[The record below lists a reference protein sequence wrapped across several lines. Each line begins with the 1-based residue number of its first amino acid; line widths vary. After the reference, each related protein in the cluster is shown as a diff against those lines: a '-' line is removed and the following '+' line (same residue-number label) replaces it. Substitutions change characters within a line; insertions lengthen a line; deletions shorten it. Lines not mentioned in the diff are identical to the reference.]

1 MSEPLDPGT
10 GNGMLPEPSSPTAP
24 ADPTAPPGL
33 APPASAAAPGSEPA
47 GEWRLTVLHITAVAI
62 GILTALAAVLL
73 HRPDLVVLAAPML
86 LVAAW
91 GALARPDGHPA
102 AAVLGTSGDV
112 LEGQAVRVRAVTTG
126 SEGAETVGHEL
137 GAGPALRVVPEG
149 VLDLATT
156 LRPGR
161 PGATGVTP
169 ASDESPARAVT
180 TSFTVQPR
188 TWGPTELA
196 TGELHLRSAW
206 GAWDARWRRRNPV
219 RLTVA
224 PAPGAFDADAP
235 VPHPSTLLGAHGGR
249 RRGDGVEFD
258 AIREFR
264 PGDRPRHVHWPTSAR
279 TGRLHVRTTLAEN
292 DTEVLL
298 LVDAYGDL
306 PGADGGSLDRTV
318 HAAASVAA
326 WCARTGDRVAMRVLG
341 ADVTPVPAG
350 AGRRQLMRVLGTL
363 ARTVPDSDRSG
374 EGQRMRLDLAPGTL
388 VVVLS
393 PLTERRLVDAAVE
406 RALTGLDVLVIDT
419 APLEPAGE
427 DPVAL
432 AAWGLVRLERERTAE
447 ALRRRGVAV
456 AAWRGPGTLDATLEA
471 LSARRSR
478 R

>member
-1 MSEPLDPGT
+1 MSERREAGPGP
-10 GNGMLPEPSSPTAP
+10 GAP
-24 ADPTAPPGL
+24 AVSGAGAETPRPMT
-33 APPASAAAPGSEPA
+33 PAAARPAAPGTVQGMEPA
-47 GEWRLTVLHITAVAI
+47 GEWRPTVLH
-62 GILTALAAVLL
+62 LTAIAVGVLTTLAAVLL

-91 GALARPDGHPA
+91 GALARPTGRPA
-102 AAVLGTSGDV
+102 TAILGASGDL

-126 SEGAETVGHEL
+126 TEGTETVGHEL
-137 GAGPALRVVPEG
+137 GAGPGLRLSPEG
-149 VLDLATT
+149 VLDVVA
-156 LRPGR
+156 GR
-161 PGATGVTP
+161 AAP
-169 ASDESPARAVT
+169 AGPEDAVT
-180 TSFTVQPR
+180 TAFIVQPR

-219 RLTVA
+219 RLTAA

-235 VPHPSTLLGAHGGR
+235 VPYPSTLLGVHGGR

-326 WCARTGDRVAMRVLG
+326 WCARTGDRVALRVLG
-341 ADVTPVPAG
+341 ADVAPVPAG
-350 AGRRQLMRVLGTL
+350 AGRRQLTRVLGTL

-406 RALTGLDVLVIDT
+406 RASAGLDVLVIDT
-419 APLEPAGE
+419 APTEPAGE
-427 DPVAL
+427 DSVAL
-432 AAWGLVRLERERTAE
+432 AAWGLVRLERERTADV
-447 ALRRRGVAV
+447 LRRRGVAV

>member
-1 MSEPLDPGT
+1 MSERLEPGPGGGAGARSAVPGT
-10 GNGMLPEPSSPTAP
+10 SG
-24 ADPTAPPGL
+24 PGTVER
-33 APPASAAAPGSEPA
+33 AEPA
-47 GEWRLTVLHITAVAI
+47 GEWRPTVLHLTAV
-62 GILTALAAVLL
+62 GVGVLTALAAVLL

-86 LVAAW
+86 LVAAR
-91 GALARPDGHPA
+91 GALARPSGRPA
-102 AAVLGTSGDV
+102 TAVLGASGDL

-126 SEGAETVGHEL
+126 TEGAETVGHEL
-137 GAGPALRVVPEG
+137 GAGPGLRLAPEG
-149 VLDLATT
+149 VLDLAV
-156 LRPGR
+156 PDG
-161 PGATGVTP
+161 PVG
-169 ASDESPARAVT
+169 SVT
-180 TSFTVQPR
+180 TAFTVQPR
-188 TWGPTELA
+188 SWGPTELA

-206 GAWDARWRRRNPV
+206 GAWDARWKRRNPV
-219 RLTVA
+219 RLTAA

-235 VPHPSTLLGAHGGR
+235 VPHPSTLLGVHGGR

-292 DTEVLL
+292 DAEVLL

-326 WCARTGDRVAMRVLG
+326 WCARTGDRVALRVLG
-341 ADVTPVPAG
+341 ADVAPVPAR
-350 AGRRQLMRVLGTL
+350 AGRRQLTRVLGTL

-393 PLTERRLVDAAVE
+393 PLTERRLVDVAVE
-406 RALTGLDVLVIDT
+406 RASAGLDVLVIDT
-419 APLEPAGE
+419 APTEPAGE
-427 DPVAL
+427 DSVAL
-432 AAWGLVRLERERTAE
+432 AAWGLVRLERERTAA

-456 AAWRGPGTLDATLEA
+456 AAGRGPGTLDATLEA